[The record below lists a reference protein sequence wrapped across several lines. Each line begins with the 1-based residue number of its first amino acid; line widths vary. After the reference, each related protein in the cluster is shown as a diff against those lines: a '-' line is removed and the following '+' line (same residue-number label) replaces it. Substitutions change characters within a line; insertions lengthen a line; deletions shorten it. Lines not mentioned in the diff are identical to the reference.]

1 MHRAPRLLPF
11 NNLLAV
17 DNMRF
22 GRAAARLE
30 SDAMSEPNW
39 LSEREQQAWRGWI
52 DASRRILAASDRQ
65 LKTDSGLTTDD
76 YEVLVRLSETD
87 GWRMRMTD
95 LAESVTNSPSR
106 ISQRIDRLS
115 RAGVVERERC
125 DADARVWWVVLTE
138 AGFRCLRDA
147 AVGHVA
153 EVRRLF
159 VDRLSADEIELLAAV
174 LPRLADS
181 LEADH

>member
-1 MHRAPRLLPF
+1 
-11 NNLLAV
+11 
-17 DNMRF
+17 
-22 GRAAARLE
+22 
-30 SDAMSEPNW
+30 MSEPNW

-65 LKTDSGLTTDD
+65 LKNDSGLTTDD
-76 YEVLVRLSETD
+76 YEVLVRLSEAD
-87 GWRMRMTD
+87 GRRMRMSD
-95 LAESVTNSPSR
+95 LAASVTNSPSR
-106 ISQRIDRLS
+106 LSQRIDRLS

-125 DADARVWWVVLTE
+125 EADARVWWVVLTE
-138 AGFRCLRDA
+138 AGFGCLRDA

-159 VDRLSADEIELLAAV
+159 VDRLTAGEIELLAAV

-181 LEADH
+181 LEADN